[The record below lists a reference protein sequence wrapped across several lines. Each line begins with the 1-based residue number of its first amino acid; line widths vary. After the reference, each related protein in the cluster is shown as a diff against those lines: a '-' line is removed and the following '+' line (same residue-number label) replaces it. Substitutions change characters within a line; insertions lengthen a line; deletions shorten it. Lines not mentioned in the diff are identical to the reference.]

1 VAAGERVCVVG
12 PNGAGKS
19 TLLALLLRFY
29 DPDAGA
35 VELDGVDL
43 RRLSLAS
50 LRRQIALVPQDPWM
64 LDETVADNLA
74 FGRGSW
80 GRSGGRT
87 PPEWIRKPRRLSGW
101 RPLRPSPD

>member
-1 VAAGERVCVVG
+1 MAAGERVCVVG
-12 PNGAGKS
+12 PTGAGKS

-43 RRLSLAS
+43 RRLELAS

-64 LDETVADNLA
+64 LDGTVADNRA
-74 FGRGSW
+74 R
-80 GRSGGRT
+80 
-87 PPEWIRKPRRLSGW
+87 
-101 RPLRPSPD
+101 